1 MVMTDD
7 IDARHHS
14 LPPIVYRNTRVLI
27 LGSLPG
33 SASLAAQAYYAH
45 PRNHFWRI
53 FGILLDEPNL
63 AERSYAQRLRV
74 FKRHRIGL
82 WDVVGQAQ
90 RQGSLDQNLKNITPN
105 PLAELLQQLPQLEAI
120 AFNGQTAARIGQR
133 QLSNTSLLKSAAFYV
148 MPSTSPA
155 NTMPF
160 TEKVAAWK
168 MLITT
173 RTSPETA
180 VVRSHKPSKLRP
192 T

>member
-1 MVMTDD
+1 MVTTDNTD
-7 IDARHHS
+7 VQHRS
-14 LPPIVYRNTRVLI
+14 LPPVVYRNTRVLI

-53 FGILLDEPNL
+53 FGVLLDEPDL
-63 AERSYAQRLRV
+63 AERSYAQRLRI
-74 FKRHRIGL
+74 FKHHRIGL

-105 PLAELLQQLPQLEAI
+105 PLAELLPQLPQLNAI

-133 QLSNTSLLKSAAFYV
+133 QLSDNPLLKNITFYTV
-148 MPSTSPA
+148 PSTSPA

-160 TEKVAAWK
+160 AEKVAAWK
-168 MLITT
+168 MLIK
-173 RTSPETA
+173 R
-180 VVRSHKPSKLRP
+180 
-192 T
+192 

>member
-1 MVMTDD
+1 MAMTDNTD
-7 IDARHHS
+7 TRHRS
-14 LPPIVYRNTRVLI
+14 LPPVVYRNTRILI

-74 FKRHRIGL
+74 FKHHRIGL
-82 WDVVGQAQ
+82 WDVVGRAQ

-105 PLAELLQQLPQLEAI
+105 PLAELLPQLPQLEAI
-120 AFNGQTAARIGQR
+120 AFNGQTAARIGQS
-133 QLSNTSLLKSAAFYV
+133 QLGQRPLPNNPLLKNIALYV

-160 TEKVAAWK
+160 TEKVAVWK
-168 MLITT
+168 ML
-173 RTSPETA
+173 ENNNA
-180 VVRSHKPSKLRP
+180 LR
-192 T
+192 

>member
-1 MVMTDD
+1 MAKTDN
-7 IDARHHS
+7 INTQHHS
-14 LPPIVYRNTRVLI
+14 LPPVVYRNTRVLV

-33 SASLAAQAYYAH
+33 RASLAAQAYYAH

-53 FGILLDEPNL
+53 FGVLLEEPDL

-74 FKRHRIGL
+74 FKRHHIGL

-105 PLAELLQQLPQLEAI
+105 PLAELLPQLPQLEAI

-133 QLSNTSLLKSAAFYV
+133 QLSATFLKSIAFYI

-155 NTMPF
+155 NTMLF

-168 MLITT
+168 VLI
-173 RTSPETA
+173 
-180 VVRSHKPSKLRP
+180 KC
-192 T
+192 

>member
-1 MVMTDD
+1 MTDNTD
-7 IDARHHS
+7 TRHHS
-14 LPPIVYRNTRVLI
+14 LPPVVYRNTCVLV

-53 FGILLDEPNL
+53 FGILLDEPDL

-90 RQGSLDQNLKNITPN
+90 RRGSLDQNLKNITPN

-120 AFNGQTAARIGQR
+120 AFNGQTAARIGQH
-133 QLSNTSLLKSAAFYV
+133 QLSDNPLLRNIAFHV

-160 TEKVAAWK
+160 TEKVKAWQ
-168 MLITT
+168 MLG
-173 RTSPETA
+173 
-180 VVRSHKPSKLRP
+180 LG
-192 T
+192 